1 MKREE
6 VLFTVAYWL
15 SYAIAC
21 GLYLHLDFHLA
32 GMHIHAKSTKDLWN
46 LGEFYL
52 AFYFPSLG
60 LFGGLN
66 PRIGFIKRALLSNGI
81 VLFSVIHSFAGLVSG
96 NPAKKQLPELISG
109 YFQVFWGLLLLAL
122 YFFTVPLFLSLVVVG
137 LLAKKQTQAEKQAAV
152 KGLSFFEFARQ
163 MVAGQD
169 LALETIQ
176 RVIVVNSRLANLGD
190 PKRNKI
196 LAAFLFVGPTGVG
209 KTETAKVLA
218 SWLKKEGYDLLR
230 IDANQYADR
239 ESLWTLLGSAKG
251 YIGSEEPGLL
261 PSAISRNPKQ
271 VILIDEIEK
280 ADQGFY
286 QPLLQLLDEGY
297 VIERS
302 TGQMY
307 HVERAIVII
316 TSNLENRKI
325 AEIVETL
332 DDPIKIDIEVRKTL
346 ERAVI
351 DFAPSRSF
359 RITPEF
365 LGRLDAVVPFRSLGF
380 EDLVLIAYNELRRL
394 KVNISLEETRS
405 LAQKYYPIAREYG
418 VRYFLKK
425 IREDALTQ

>member
-6 VLFTVAYWL
+6 ALFTVAYWL

-21 GLYLHLDFHLA
+21 VLYLHLDFHLA
-32 GMHIHAKSTKDLWN
+32 RTHIHAESTKDLWN
-46 LGEFYL
+46 LGKFYL

-60 LFGGLN
+60 FFGWFN
-66 PRIGFIKRALLSNGI
+66 SRIGFIKRALLSNGLA
-81 VLFSVIHSFAGLVSG
+81 LFPVIHSFAGLFTDI
-96 NPAKKQLPELISG
+96 KQFQFPRLISE
-109 YFQVFWGLLLLAL
+109 YFQMFGLLLLLAL

-137 LLAKKQTQAEKQAAV
+137 LLAKKQVQAGKQAAV
-152 KGLSFFEFARQ
+152 KGLRFFEFARQ
-163 MVAGQD
+163 MVVGQD

-176 RVIVVNSRLANLGD
+176 RVIVANSRLANSGD

-218 SWLKKEGYDLLR
+218 DWLKKEGYDFLR
-230 IDANQYADR
+230 IDANQFADR
-239 ESLWTLLGSAKG
+239 ESLWTLLGAAKG
-251 YIGSEEPGLL
+251 YMGSEEPGLL
-261 PSAISRNPKQ
+261 PSAISRNPRR

-365 LGRLDAVVPFRSLGF
+365 LGRIDQVVPFRSLDF

-394 KVNISLEETRS
+394 KVDISLEETRS
-405 LAQKYYPIAREYG
+405 LTQRYYPLAKEYG

-425 IREDALTQ
+425 IREDVLTQ